1 MNVRRILN
9 AISGLCQEK
18 GISKRGLAEA
28 IGANYMAV
36 WRALSEDV
44 DRVDFG
50 LVYSMARGVGIKI
63 SFEGADFSEDASPTT
78 EKAPYEP
85 TPEDQLDTRLWLLR
99 AKLLALPGDQRNAI
113 LALVGV

>member
-1 MNVRRILN
+1 MNTTGEVVDVRRILN

-44 DRVDFG
+44 ESG
-50 LVYSMARGVGIKI
+50 GESTIPSTCGGEAQNGVC
-63 SFEGADFSEDASPTT
+63 AWHAS
-78 EKAPYEP
+78 
-85 TPEDQLDTRLWLLR
+85 
-99 AKLLALPGDQRNAI
+99 
-113 LALVGV
+113 